1 MASGDA
7 EAVLNLQRLRDS
19 AGGDQDLIRELAELY
34 INDTGTRVP
43 EMLAALEAQELGR
56 VGRVAHGLKGAS
68 ASLGCEEAAAA
79 FRHVEEMGRAGI
91 EDEIDVAVEQAQ
103 AAWRRAC
110 DRLRELAA

>member
-7 EAVLNLQRLRDS
+7 EAVLNLQRLQDS
-19 AGGDQDLIRELAELY
+19 AGGDQELVSELAELY
-34 INDTGTRVP
+34 ITDTGSRLP
-43 EMLAALEAQELGR
+43 ELLEALGAQELER

-79 FRHVEEMGRAGI
+79 FKQVEEMGRAGI
-91 EDEIDVAVEQAQ
+91 EDEIDAAVEHAE